1 MNVLEK
7 ISIEEFDCKNYQV
20 KLVEGIEHKAVLTHY
35 LHNYRNGVKKHYEKD
50 AINTLKISLNT
61 NKKQL
66 NFRLLQKMLCNNFY
80 LKLKTFH
87 FQLQKIIVLNSLTY
101 LLELEDFD

>member
-50 AINTLKISLNT
+50 AINTLKNFVEY
-61 NKKQL
+61 KQEATEL
-66 NFRLLQKMLCNNFY
+66 PIVAEDALQQLLFEVEAHQYPM
-80 LKLKTFH
+80 
-87 FQLQKIIVLNSLTY
+87 QI
-101 LLELEDFD
+101 